1 MPGAEFY
8 SDLLVYMYLITF
20 GFVTFMLSFVWGFA
34 KFVLPRWLEEEAARA
49 KKTEVARAA
58 KPTPMTT
65 LLQAA

>member
-20 GFVTFMLSFVWGFA
+20 GFVTFVLSFVWGFA
-34 KFVLPRWLEEEAARA
+34 KFVLPRWLEEEAART
-49 KKTEVARAA
+49 KETRAA
-58 KPTPMTT
+58 RVAKPAPVTA